1 MNMGTT
7 VTHYEIVEKLGE
19 GGMGVVYKARDLSL
33 HRFVALKFLPAE
45 ITASPD
51 KILRFEAEAR
61 AISSLNHPNIATIHA
76 MDEDHGRRF
85 LVLEFL
91 EGGTLRE
98 RIRKCRAGGQPFPLA
113 EAVLLGIQLADGLG
127 HAHRKGIVHRDIKPE
142 NVMFTGDGTLRITD
156 FGLAKSSHASEI
168 TRDGTTVGTAA
179 YMAPEQA
186 LRNETS
192 PRSDLFALGI
202 VLYELVA
209 GQRTFT
215 GENELS
221 TLHAILNDRPAPLAA
236 LRPDA
241 PPDLDR
247 VVLKLLAKDPAE
259 RYQTGGDLARDLRAL
274 DLTCAPTVELNH
286 SGVTQSLTG
295 VATRAPSPR
304 GRKMAISAVAVV
316 AALAICGALIFS
328 SEWFGSWRNSR
339 GTAPPMEAQLAVLPF
354 TAPSGNAED
363 AAFGNGLAGIVADR
377 LASLGANVVPA
388 NDLAR
393 NRVAAPADAWR
404 VFGIPIVLAGRVAR
418 QPSGVFRVVL
428 EVVDTASGKT
438 LRSAAVTTNTSN
450 APLQDKVLAQ
460 AAGLLRIS
468 PDPNALNKLHAENTH
483 TSSAYD
489 YYVLGNGYLQR
500 WDQAGNLGFAIAS
513 FHKAIDVDSSYALAY
528 AGLSAAYWQ
537 QYVAGHDQQD
547 LDHARDA
554 AIQALARNES
564 LDAPHITLGAIAVHL
579 GQVEEGIRQL
589 RMALERDPVNAE
601 ACRELANALVSAGK
615 PDEAEATYRRAIQY
629 RTNFWLGYNDLAVF
643 FNERGRY
650 EEAEQALHKAATLT
664 PDNYVVYRNLGGVQM
679 ARGEWA
685 EAESSFRRA
694 IDLRPRG
701 SVYSNLGTLYI
712 YTGRYADAIPVLE
725 KAAALSGSERHADII
740 WGNLGDA
747 YKWTRGREKDA
758 SMAYSKAIELAAA
771 QLAVTPNDAALLSQ
785 TAVYHAKAGQMPEAE
800 ELIHTALGLAPRD
813 PSVLYSSALVLELAG
828 RKKQSLA
835 ALRAAIGSGYS
846 ISFAERDPELA
857 SLRADPAYRALTA
870 PSKERK

>member
-1 MNMGTT
+1 MTIGTT
-7 VTHYEIVEKLGE
+7 VTHYEIVAKLGE

-45 ITASPD
+45 IIASPD

-61 AISSLNHPNIATIHA
+61 AISALNHPNIATIHA
-76 MDEDHGRRF
+76 MDEDRGRRF

-98 RIRKCRAGGQPFPLA
+98 RIRKYRDCDRPFPLT
-113 EAVLLGIQLADGLG
+113 EALKVGVQLAEGLG
-127 HAHRKGIVHRDIKPE
+127 HAHRKRIVHRDIKPE
-142 NVMFTGDGTLRITD
+142 NVMFTIEGTLRVTD

-192 PRSDLFALGI
+192 PRSDLFAVGI

-209 GQRTFT
+209 GRRPFT
-215 GENELS
+215 GGNEFA
-221 TLHAILNDRPAPLAA
+221 TLQAMLNEQPPPLRT
-236 LRPDA
+236 LRPDL
-241 PPDLDR
+241 PPDLER
-247 VVLKLLAKDPAE
+247 IVFKLLAKDPAQ
-259 RYQTGGDLARDLRAL
+259 RYQTGDDLARDLRAL
-274 DLTCAPTVELNH
+274 DLNCDPTVELNY

-295 VATRAPSPR
+295 LMPVTQPPA
-304 GRKMAISAVAVV
+304 RKKMLIPAIAIAG
-316 AALAICGALIFS
+316 ALVICGTAWLS
-328 SEWFGSWRNSR
+328 LQHSNSR
-339 GTAPPMEAQLAVLPF
+339 TALPMETQLAVLPF

-363 AAFGNGLAGIVADR
+363 AAFGNGLAGIVAGR
-377 LASLGANVVPA
+377 LASLGANVVPE
-388 NDLAR
+388 NDLER
-393 NRVAAPADAWR
+393 NRIATPADAR
-404 VFGIPIVLAGRVAR
+404 RIFGIPTVLAGKIAR
-418 QPSGVFRVVL
+418 GPSGASRIVL
-428 EVVDTASGKT
+428 DVIDTASGRT
-438 LRSAAVTTNTSN
+438 LRSATVTADTST
-450 APLQDKVLAQ
+450 APLQDKVLTQ
-460 AAGLLRIS
+460 AATLLRIP
-468 PDPNALNKLHAENTH
+468 PDPTAVSKVRAENTH
-483 TSSAYD
+483 TASAYD

-500 WDQAGNLGFAIAS
+500 WDQAGNLGFALAS
-513 FHKAIDVDSSYALAY
+513 FHKAIDVDPSYAMAY
-528 AGLSAAYWQ
+528 AGLAAAYWQ
-537 QYVAGHDQQD
+537 QYVAAHDRQD
-547 LDHARDA
+547 LDRARDA
-554 AIQALARNES
+554 AIQALSRNES

-579 GQVEEGIRQL
+579 GQVDEGIRQL
-589 RMALERDPVNAE
+589 RMALDRDPVNAE
-601 ACRELANALVSAGK
+601 ACRELANALVAAGK

-629 RTNFWLGYNDLAVF
+629 RANFWLGYNDLAIF
-643 FNERGRY
+643 FNDRGRY

-664 PDNYVVYRNLGGVQM
+664 PDNYMVFRNLGGVQM

-685 EAESSFRRA
+685 EAESSFRKA
-694 IDLRPRG
+694 IELRPRG

-712 YTGRYADAIPVLE
+712 YTGRYADAVPVLE
-725 KAAALSGSERHADII
+725 KAAALSGSDRHAHII

-747 YKWTRGREKDA
+747 CKWTKGREKDA
-758 SMAYSKAIELAAA
+758 PAAYAKAIELAAA

-785 TAVYHAKAGQMPEAE
+785 TAVYHAKAGRMPEAE
-800 ELIHTALGLAPRD
+800 ELIRTALSLAPRD

-870 PSKERK
+870 PSRERK